1 MAGLCVCA
9 ASAALNAI
17 ACVPLA
23 LDADADADVD
33 ADGVTGDDGTRE
45 SRVPLAI
52 VIDDVGVHVSDAD
65 DVETTRRG
73 GDCDAEPDC
82 DADDDGLGDPDGV
95 VDSDTGVSVAD
106 GVSDGDPDCDA
117 LVDAVDV
124 DVDVSVADV
133 VPDGAT
139 AASAYRRASVDAKY
153 TVPSAPMA
161 GDAAIPAPV
170 V

>member
-1 MAGLCVCA
+1 MAGPCVCA

-73 GDCDAEPDC
+73 GDCDGVAADC
-82 DADDDGLGDPDGV
+82 DTDAEAVDDCDGDADAGECDA
-95 VDSDTGVSVAD
+95 VSVAMATVDD
-106 GVSDGDPDCDA
+106 GP
-117 LVDAVDV
+117 DAVAV
-124 DVDVSVADV
+124 
-133 VPDGAT
+133 
-139 AASAYRRASVDAKY
+139 
-153 TVPSAPMA
+153 
-161 GDAAIPAPV
+161 GDADAE
-170 V
+170 